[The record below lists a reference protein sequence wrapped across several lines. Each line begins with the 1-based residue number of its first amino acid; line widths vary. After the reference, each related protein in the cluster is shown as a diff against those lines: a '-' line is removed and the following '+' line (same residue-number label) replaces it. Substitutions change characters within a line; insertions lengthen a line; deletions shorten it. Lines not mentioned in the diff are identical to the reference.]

1 MELEFKKHRQG
12 YEVNVF
18 ESKRKN
24 RESCYRNI
32 IDKDPNKLA
41 QILIDLYMYGFP
53 IEKAIHIYFEKVRK
67 KDWLGL

>member
-1 MELEFKKHRQG
+1 MRLEFKNHKDK

-18 ESKRKN
+18 EGKSKQ
-24 RESCYRNI
+24 SSYRNI
-32 IDKDPNKLA
+32 IDKDQNKLA

-53 IEKAIHIYFEKVRK
+53 IDKAIYIFNEKVRK